1 MKTVTMSNRRAFTLI
16 ELLVVIAIIAIL
28 AGLLLPALA
37 RAKAK
42 AQRTDCINKLKQIG
56 LGMRIW
62 SNDNGDK
69 FPWQVAIA
77 NGGSEN
83 TPWWPDH
90 YRSASNE
97 LSTPKILTCP
107 SEKTKTVAADW
118 VFLAG
123 EDNISYF
130 VGLDADE
137 TKPQS
142 ILAGDNNIVGG
153 GGGSDPYWNAYVLSS
168 IDAGWE
174 IDTVHKRAGNI
185 VLSDG
190 SVQQVTTPSL
200 RDQISAAITGGSTNV
215 IFSKPRGT
223 F

>member
-1 MKTVTMSNRRAFTLI
+1 MTPLRKNERAGFTLI

-42 AQRTDCINKLKQIG
+42 AQRTECTNKLKQIA
-56 LGMRIW
+56 LGFRIW

-69 FPWQVAIA
+69 FPWQVAITL
-77 NGGSEN
+77 GGSEN
-83 TPWWPDH
+83 TTWWADH
-90 YRSASNE
+90 YRAASNE

-107 SEKTKTVAADW
+107 SEKTKTVISSW

-123 EDNISYF
+123 EDNISFF
-130 VGLDADE
+130 VGMDADE

-142 ILAGDNNIVGG
+142 IISGDNNVVGG
-153 GGGSDPYWNAYVLSS
+153 GGGLDPSWNAFLGSS
-168 IDAGWE
+168 IDAGW
-174 IDTVHKRAGNI
+174 DNTVHVRAGDI
-185 VLSDG
+185 ALSDG
-190 SVQQVTTPSL
+190 SVQQVHTSGL
-200 RDQISAAITGGSTNV
+200 RDQVSAAIKGGSVNV
-215 IFSKPRGT
+215 TFSKPRGT

>member
-1 MKTVTMSNRRAFTLI
+1 MSLLTTKKSTAFTLI

-42 AQRTDCINKLKQIG
+42 AQRTECINKLKQIA
-56 LGMRIW
+56 LGFRIW

-69 FPWQVAIA
+69 FPWQVAVTL
-77 NGGSEN
+77 GGSEN
-83 TPWWPDH
+83 AAWWPDH
-90 YRSASNE
+90 YRTASNE

-107 SEKTKTVAADW
+107 SEKTKTVASDW
-118 VFLAG
+118 VYLAG
-123 EDNISYF
+123 DDNISFF
-130 VGLDADE
+130 VGMDADE
-137 TKPQS
+137 TKPQT
-142 ILAGDNNIVGG
+142 ILSGDSNVVGG
-153 GGGSDPYWNAYVLSS
+153 GGGLDPSWSKFLGSS
-168 IDAGWE
+168 IDAGW
-174 IDTVHKRAGNI
+174 DSTVHVRAGDI

-190 SVQQVTTPSL
+190 SVQQTGTPAL
-200 RDQISAAITGGSTNV
+200 REQISASLAGGSTNV

>member
-1 MKTVTMSNRRAFTLI
+1 MSPLTRQKSRAFTLI

-42 AQRTDCINKLKQIG
+42 AQRIDCINKLKQIG

-62 SNDNGDK
+62 SNDNADK

-77 NGGSEN
+77 DGGSEN
-83 TPWWPDH
+83 SAWWPDH
-90 YRSASNE
+90 YRAASNE
-97 LSTPKILTCP
+97 LATPKILTCV
-107 SEKTKTVAADW
+107 SEKTKTVASDW
-118 VFLAG
+118 EFVAG
-123 EDNISYF
+123 EDNISFF
-130 VGLDADE
+130 VGMDAAE
-137 TKPQS
+137 TKPQT
-142 ILAGDNNIVGG
+142 ILAGDNNIYGG
-153 GGGSDPYWNAYVLSS
+153 NGGLDPNWSQFVLSS

-174 IDTVHKRAGNI
+174 DTVHVRAGNI
-185 VLSDG
+185 GLSDG
-190 SVQQVTTPSL
+190 SVQQVNTATL
-200 RDQISAAITGGSTNV
+200 RDQIGAALSGGTANV